1 MWRQQGVAYLVLS
14 CVYAADDD
22 VGDAVAELWL
32 HGNIAARYYGSAAQ
46 RRHDGGAVARRN
58 GGGIG
63 DCEKIMGNLLRAFAA
78 LLYLRYVPSA
88 AFVRPYRQGASLEET
103 KMSKKEK
110 ALKYIHTL

>member
-1 MWRQQGVAYLVLS
+1 MSAMRRQRRYG
-14 CVYAADDD
+14 CAAILRR
-22 VGDAVAELWL
+22 GI
-32 HGNIAARYYGSAAQ
+32 IAAR
-46 RRHDGGAVARRN
+46 RRHDGSAAARRG

>member
-1 MWRQQGVAYLVLS
+1 MAVRQYCGAALWQRGDDMTVAL
-14 CVYAADDD
+14 
-22 VGDAVAELWL
+22 
-32 HGNIAARYYGSAAQ
+32 
-46 RRHDGGAVARRN
+46 RR
-58 GGGIG
+58 GGIG

-110 ALKYIHTL
+110 ALSTYILCRYRKVLF

>member
-1 MWRQQGVAYLVLS
+1 MTAQQYCGAALWQRGDDMTVALRRQ
-14 CVYAADDD
+14 C
-22 VGDAVAELWL
+22 
-32 HGNIAARYYGSAAQ
+32 
-46 RRHDGGAVARRN
+46 